1 MIDNNNNNV
10 YIYICMHFIEYI
22 FFYILYIISCLISN
36 IYIYDNIIYTYII
49 HNFMPGFN
57 YTYHT

>member
-1 MIDNNNNNV
+1 MIITTFV

-22 FFYILYIISCLISN
+22 FLHIVENFMFNFKIY
-36 IYIYDNIIYTYII
+36 IYIYDNMIYTYII